1 MSMLDSHKVDFRI
14 LDRSDVPITNH
25 AAGATIF
32 SEGQPAQ
39 EMFLVRKGRVGIQ
52 LSGKTVEEIGPGGI
66 FGEMGLIDHAPRS
79 ASAVASEDSE
89 IIPIDDRLFVILV
102 QDAPYFALDVMRVLT
117 DRIRRMNKRL

>member
-32 SEGQPAQ
+32 TEGQPAQ

-52 LSGKTVEEIGPGGI
+52 LNGKTVEEIGPGGI
-66 FGEMGLIDHAPRS
+66 FGEM
-79 ASAVASEDSE
+79 ASPNQHSRTA
-89 IIPIDDRLFVILV
+89 F
-102 QDAPYFALDVMRVLT
+102 
-117 DRIRRMNKRL
+117 